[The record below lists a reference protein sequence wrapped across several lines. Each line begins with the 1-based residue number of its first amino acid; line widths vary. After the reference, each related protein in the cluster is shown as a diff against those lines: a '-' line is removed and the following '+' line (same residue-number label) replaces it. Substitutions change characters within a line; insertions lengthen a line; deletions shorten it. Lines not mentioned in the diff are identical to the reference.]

1 MINNMMV
8 MMVVVM
14 MVIIMLF
21 AVVVIIIFVII
32 MVIFIMA
39 IMVIPFIL
47 VVNSI
52 NIISL
57 TQIFQFLKQ
66 SQKLEVGLGSER
78 NAWLGLSTKSIVR
91 SQLCLAQSNTAV
103 GISQAG
109 LVWFLAVR
117 VASLSILDN
126 DDQKQQSNC
135 SLHYAKDG

>member
-1 MINNMMV
+1 MV
-8 MMVVVM
+8 
-14 MVIIMLF
+14 
-21 AVVVIIIFVII
+21 
-32 MVIFIMA
+32 
-39 IMVIPFIL
+39 
-47 VVNSI
+47 
-52 NIISL
+52 SL
-57 TQIFQFLKQ
+57 PQIFQFLKQ
-66 SQKLEVGLGSER
+66 SQKLKVGLGSER

-91 SQLCLAQSNTAV
+91 SQLRLAQSNTAV

>member
-1 MINNMMV
+1 
-8 MMVVVM
+8 MMVVVVVM
-14 MVIIMLF
+14 MMIILLF
-21 AVVVIIIFVII
+21 AIVVIIIFVVI
-32 MVIFIMA
+32 MVIMA

-47 VVNSI
+47 VANSI
-52 NIISL
+52 NMVSL
-57 TQIFQFLKQ
+57 PQIFQFLKQ
-66 SQKLEVGLGSER
+66 SQKLKVGLGSER

-126 DDQKQQSNC
+126 NDQK
-135 SLHYAKDG
+135 

>member
-1 MINNMMV
+1 
-8 MMVVVM
+8 MVVVM
-14 MVIIMLF
+14 MVMIVLF
-21 AVVVIIIFVII
+21 AVVVII

-47 VVNSI
+47 VANSI
-52 NIISL
+52 NMVSL
-57 TQIFQFLKQ
+57 PQIFQFLKQ
-66 SQKLEVGLGSER
+66 SQKLKVGLGSER

-126 DDQKQQSNC
+126 NDQK
-135 SLHYAKDG
+135 

>member
-14 MVIIMLF
+14 MVMIVLF
-21 AVVVIIIFVII
+21 AVVVII

-47 VVNSI
+47 VANSI
-52 NIISL
+52 NMVSL
-57 TQIFQFLKQ
+57 PQIFQFLKQ
-66 SQKLEVGLGSER
+66 SQKLKVGLGSER

-126 DDQKQQSNC
+126 NDQK
-135 SLHYAKDG
+135 

>member
-1 MINNMMV
+1 MINNMV
-8 MMVVVM
+8 MMVFVM
-14 MVIIMLF
+14 MVIIVLF
-21 AVVVIIIFVII
+21 AVVVII

-66 SQKLEVGLGSER
+66 SQELEVGLGSER

-126 DDQKQQSNC
+126 DDQK
-135 SLHYAKDG
+135 

>member
-1 MINNMMV
+1 MV
-8 MMVVVM
+8 MMVFVM
-14 MVIIMLF
+14 MVIIVLF
-21 AVVVIIIFVII
+21 AVVVII

-47 VVNSI
+47 VANSI
-52 NIISL
+52 NMVSL
-57 TQIFQFLKQ
+57 PQIFQFLKQ
-66 SQKLEVGLGSER
+66 SQKLKVGLGSER

-117 VASLSILDN
+117 VASLSILNN
-126 DDQKQQSNC
+126 DDQKQQSNYI
-135 SLHYAKDG
+135 LHYAKDG

>member
-1 MINNMMV
+1 MINNMV
-8 MMVVVM
+8 MMVFVM
-14 MVIIMLF
+14 MVIIVLF
-21 AVVVIIIFVII
+21 AVVVII

-91 SQLCLAQSNTAV
+91 SQLRLAQSNTTV

>member
-1 MINNMMV
+1 
-8 MMVVVM
+8 MVVVM
-14 MVIIMLF
+14 MVIIVLF

-91 SQLCLAQSNTAV
+91 SQLRLAQSNTAV
-103 GISQAG
+103 RITQTG
-109 LVWFLAVR
+109 LIWFLAVR
-117 VASLSILDN
+117 VASLSMLDN

>member
-14 MVIIMLF
+14 MVIIVLF

-47 VVNSI
+47 VNSI

-126 DDQKQQSNC
+126 NDQKYQSNY

>member
-14 MVIIMLF
+14 MVIIVLF
-21 AVVVIIIFVII
+21 VVVVIIIIIFVII

-39 IMVIPFIL
+39 IMVILFIL
-47 VVNSI
+47 VNSI
-52 NIISL
+52 TMISL

-66 SQKLEVGLGSER
+66 SQKLEVSRGSER
-78 NAWLGLSTKSIVR
+78 NAWLGVIAKSIVG
-91 SQLCLAQSNTAV
+91 SQLRLAQSNTAV
-103 GISQAG
+103 RISQAG

-126 DDQKQQSNC
+126 NDQK
-135 SLHYAKDG
+135 